1 MHATPT
7 PQPVVLGPDAV
18 IHLGTQLDISALAV
32 PPGFWAHDPIDSREL
47 AHGRILSVFDY
58 TTTWPYW
65 ERHPA
70 GDELVCL
77 LSGRVEL
84 LLDDGEQRQAVTLG
98 VGEAAIVS
106 AGTWHRALVHA
117 PSRLLFVTPT
127 PQRTQQRPAITDDNC

>member
-1 MHATPT
+1 MHTTPT
-7 PQPVVLGPDAV
+7 LQPVALGRDAV
-18 IHLGTQLDISALAV
+18 IHLGAQLDITALAV
-32 PPGFWAHDPIDSREL
+32 TPGFWAHDPIDSPEL

-77 LSGRVEL
+77 LSGHVEL
-84 LLDDGEQRQAVTLG
+84 LLDDVEQRQAVILG
-98 VGEAAIVS
+98 VGEAAIVR

-127 PQRTQQRPAITDDNC
+127 PHRTQQRPATTDNNS